1 MDRGLLVITFCSIEI
16 AGEIPSMEST
26 LGLFKRPKNCRAYD
40 DKLSTYRLCPSANKV
55 SNARLD
61 FPEPESPPK
70 TTILFLGIFTLT
82 F

>member
-1 MDRGLLVITFCSIEI
+1 
-16 AGEIPSMEST
+16 MEST

-61 FPEPESPPK
+61 FPEPESPLK

-82 F
+82 FLRLCIFAPLISIKLSLFTLF